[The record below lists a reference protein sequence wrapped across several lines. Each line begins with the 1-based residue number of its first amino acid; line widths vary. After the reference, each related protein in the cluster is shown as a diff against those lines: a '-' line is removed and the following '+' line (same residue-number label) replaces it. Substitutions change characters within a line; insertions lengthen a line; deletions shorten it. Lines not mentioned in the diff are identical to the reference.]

1 MGRSRVRSRLA
12 VVAVVVGASALLA
25 ACFPAPPPP
34 PGFHDTVV
42 FQGLTAPTAVA
53 FAPDGRVFVAEQSGL
68 IKVFDSVSD
77 TQPTVF
83 ADLRTN
89 VLNYSDRGLVGL
101 ALDPSFPTK
110 PYVYVLY
117 TYDAQIGGT

>member
-12 VVAVVVGASALLA
+12 VVAALVGATALLA
-25 ACFPAPPPP
+25 ACFPPPPPPP
-34 PGFHDTVV
+34 PGFQDTVV
-42 FQGLTAPTAVA
+42 FQVLTAPTAVA

-68 IKVFDSVSD
+68 IKVFDSLSD

-89 VLNYSDRGLVGL
+89 VLNYSERCLNGR
-101 ALDPSFPTK
+101 AR
-110 PYVYVLY
+110 
-117 TYDAQIGGT
+117 AR